1 MKTTDNIEK
10 MLTSQCEFKPSAGL
24 KDRILEAA
32 AQEEIKPSART
43 KFVYM
48 KYIATSIA
56 AAIALVAIIFVGK
69 SSVTPIYAADKI
81 FADAAEILNN
91 INSYTAT
98 IKVRTDPHE
107 NFSYVN
113 PFGRFV
119 EHTITV
125 QHSTGK
131 WLIDKGGRKAI
142 YDGNYTWQWL
152 PDSQFG
158 WKYDM
163 ENLNVIDDFALLLDL
178 PSLMMAEE
186 NIALASNGASIRK
199 IESDDVVTLIVT
211 SPAQGDFT
219 NDYSRNTSILESDT
233 IREYEFS
240 KEGGELLSL
249 KISAKIIGISRVIVE
264 MTDLQYAPVIN
275 PDSFIVDENI
285 EWIDNTEAGL
295 TAAYETLPFEQF
307 IDITAEEAVI
317 KMFEA
322 ASVWNEGLLKVVLR
336 NMSLRQMEKTY
347 KGCQLLEHEPSFKS
361 GLYNGVFIKCK
372 LQMAD
377 GSIKKVVVAMRND
390 NSAKAWV
397 ADGGL

>member
-10 MLTSQCEFKPSAGL
+10 MLTPQCEFKASAGL

-43 KFVYM
+43 KFVFL

-56 AAIALVAIIFVGK
+56 AAIALVAIVFVGK
-69 SSVTPIYAADKI
+69 SSISPAYAADKI

-91 INSYTAT
+91 INSYTAI
-98 IKVRTDPHE
+98 IKVRTDSHE

-113 PFGRFV
+113 PLGRFV

-125 QHSTGK
+125 QQSTGK
-131 WLIDKGGRKAI
+131 WLIDKGGRRAL
-142 YDGNYTWQWL
+142 YDGSYTWQWL

-186 NIALASNGASIRK
+186 NIALASNGASVRK
-199 IESDDVVTLIVT
+199 MESDDVITLIVT

-264 MTDLQYAPVIN
+264 MTDLQYAPVIKPN
-275 PDSFIVDENI
+275 SFIVDENI

-322 ASVWNEGLLKVVLR
+322 ASVWNEDLLKVVMR

-372 LQMAD
+372 LQMSD
-377 GSIKKVVVAMRND
+377 GSIRKVVVAMRND